1 MKLTPKQK
9 DFCEYYLQT
18 GNATEAAKRAGYSEK
33 TAYSIGQEN
42 LNKPVI
48 SEYIANRRAE
58 MDKTLIA
65 DSDEVLRFYS
75 AVMRGEVKDQF
86 GLDASLGDRL
96 KAGDSLMK
104 RYAVSKKNTI
114 SEQMAE
120 DPLTKALKEEAERME
135 ENANQ

>member
-1 MKLTPKQK
+1 MKLTPRQK

-18 GNATEAAKRAGYSEK
+18 GNAAEAARKAGYSPK
-33 TAYSIGQEN
+33 TADAIGREN
-42 LNKPVI
+42 LRKPTI

-104 RYAVSKKNTI
+104 RYAVSEKNTI

>member
-75 AVMRGEVKDQF
+75 AVRRGEVKDQF